1 MYVKRQLDLLRILQE
16 KSYFLFGPRQTGKTS
31 LIRIADIFLLF
42 LALKRL
48 VSYTNSFYRLKSK
61 FYYNAKKITYSSG
74 WDGRYFPRS
83 S

>member
-1 MYVKRQLDLLRILQE
+1 MSKGNWI
-16 KSYFLFGPRQTGKTS
+16 YFLFGPRQTGKTS

-61 FYYNAKKITYSSG
+61 FYYNAKKITYSCG